1 MKNNMNKIGILIL
14 VGIFAI
20 FYLITTYLLDKRN
33 INRDVPQKEQ
43 IIVDKE
49 NSYDDEVNIIK
60 GLYDNVKILYD
71 VVNNKFIV
79 SQEDT
84 ISIGNIIYKRITN
97 FDSIMNNLFTGNG
110 IKKYIS
116 DLDSYFAYTEDGYY
130 LAGNLV
136 NYQTYYFRGDE
147 SNIYVT
153 DSTGDEINGIIYE
166 RWTGNNKN
174 TLATIRIVNEEGKW
188 LVDNIEILATE

>member
-1 MKNNMNKIGILIL
+1 MKNNMNKIGMLIL

-33 INRDVPQKEQ
+33 LNKDIPPKETVVTTQ
-43 IIVDKE
+43 VD
-49 NSYDDEVNIIK
+49 NYDNEVNIIK
-60 GLYDNVKILYD
+60 NLYNNVKILYD

-84 ISIGNIIYKRITN
+84 ISIGNVVYKKIIN
-97 FDSIMNNLFTGNG
+97 FDDIMNNLFTENG

-116 DLDSYFAYTEDGYY
+116 DLDNYFAYTDDGYY

-153 DSTGDEINGIIYE
+153 GSAENEIDGIIYE

-174 TLATIRIVNEEGKW
+174 TLATIKVVNKEGNW
-188 LVDNIEILATE
+188 LVDNIDILATE